1 MQAEIENIK
10 KLSEVLQFSLKKLCE
25 ESYVSQMEELGTAA
39 DDYKQFQ
46 EDYLPYINDSL
57 LWLQHL
63 IMDKNTGAIS
73 VDKECR

>member
-39 DDYKQFQ
+39 DDYKKFQ

-57 LWLQHL
+57 LWLQNL
-63 IMDKNTGAIS
+63 TVDEKSGAIF
-73 VDKECR
+73 VDKEY